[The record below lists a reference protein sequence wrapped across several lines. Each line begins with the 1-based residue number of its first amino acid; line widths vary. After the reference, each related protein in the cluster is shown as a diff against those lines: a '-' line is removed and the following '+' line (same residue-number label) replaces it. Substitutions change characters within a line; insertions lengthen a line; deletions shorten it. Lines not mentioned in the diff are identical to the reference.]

1 MIQMHLTKTTQ
12 FLIFIVMLIIWGCSS
27 NTPIATN
34 LILNKGSEITF
45 HNKISTS
52 YPDKELIF
60 ELKGIP
66 DTKKDR
72 DFSDYISITLA
83 DVNGR
88 TYTPEKIWDINGSR
102 KDIIATFNNISR
114 GTKIKTIKIVA
125 RNNLN
130 VLKIRWWNG
139 KLH

>member
-1 MIQMHLTKTTQ
+1 MHLTKTYQ
-12 FLIFIVMLIIWGCSS
+12 CLIFCCMLIVLGCSS

-34 LILNKGSEITF
+34 FILNKGSEITF
-45 HNKISTS
+45 HNKLSTS
-52 YPDKELIF
+52 YPDKELNF
-60 ELKGIP
+60 ELNGIP
-66 DTKKDR
+66 ETKKDR
-72 DFSDYISITLA
+72 DFSDYISITLV

-102 KDIIATFNNISR
+102 KDIIATCNNIPK
-114 GTKIKTIKIVA
+114 GTKITTIKIVA
-125 RNNLN
+125 LNNLK